1 MGTVCLV
8 EDEENLIDLIKLNLE
23 LEGFKVRCFTDG
35 KKAALHFSET
45 QSYDLIILD
54 VMLPEVSG
62 FTLCELIRKKSNVP
76 ILFLSAKG
84 TTQDRIQ
91 GLKLGAN
98 DYLAKPFDLEELL
111 LRVTVLTNSKSNILS
126 FKDYFLGDKHID
138 FQSFQVKS
146 KEGEFIYEFSKKE
159 ISLLEFFIKHEGR
172 VVSRDEL
179 LDNVWGTDQFPT
191 SRTIDNFILTFRKL
205 FELNPKE
212 PKHFHSV
219 RGVGYKFTA

>member
-8 EDEENLIDLIKLNLE
+8 EDEENLIQLIKLNLE
-23 LEGFKVRCFTDG
+23 LEGFKVICFNSG
-35 KKAALHFSET
+35 EKAANHFSENFT
-45 QSYDLIILD
+45 YDLIILD

-62 FTLCELIRKKSNVP
+62 FTLCEIIRKKSSVP

-98 DYLAKPFDLEELL
+98 DYLPKPFNLEELL
-111 LRVTVLTNSKSNILS
+111 LRVSVLTNNKSASELLEYKISN
-126 FKDYFLGDKHID
+126 KRID
-138 FQSFQVKS
+138 FQSFVVKNES
-146 KEGEFIYEFSKKE
+146 GELIFEFSKKE
-159 ISLLEFFIKHEGR
+159 MSLLEFFIKHEGR

-205 FELNPKE
+205 FEENPKE
-212 PKHFHSV
+212 PKHFHSI
-219 RGVGYKFTA
+219 RGVGYKFTS

>member
-8 EDEENLIDLIKLNLE
+8 EDEDNLIELIKLNLE
-23 LEGFKVRCFTDG
+23 FEGFKVECFNNG
-35 KKAALHFSET
+35 KTAESHFSENIT
-45 QSYDLIILD
+45 YDLIILD

-62 FTLCELIRKKSNVP
+62 FKLCEIIRQKSNVP

-111 LRVTVLTNSKSNILS
+111 LRVNVLTHSKLNTDLQE
-126 FKDYFLGDKHID
+126 FKITNKLID
-138 FQSFQVKS
+138 FLSFQVKNE
-146 KEGEFIYEFSKKE
+146 EGIILYEFSKKE
-159 ISLLEFFIKHEGR
+159 MSLLEFFIKNEGR

-191 SRTIDNFILTFRKL
+191 SRTIDNFILTFRKI
-205 FELNPKE
+205 FEDNPKI
-212 PKHFHSV
+212 PQHFHSI
-219 RGVGYKFTA
+219 RGVGYKFTS

>member
-8 EDEENLIDLIKLNLE
+8 EDEENLIQLIKLNLE
-23 LEGFKVRCFTDG
+23 LEGFKVSCFNSG
-35 KKAALHFSET
+35 EKAANHFSENFT
-45 QSYDLIILD
+45 YDLIILD
-54 VMLPEVSG
+54 VMLPELSG
-62 FTLCELIRKKSNVP
+62 FTLCEIIRKKSSVP

-98 DYLAKPFDLEELL
+98 DYLPKPFNLEELL
-111 LRVTVLTNSKSNILS
+111 LRVSVLTNNKSASELLEYKISN
-126 FKDYFLGDKHID
+126 KRID
-138 FQSFQVKS
+138 FQSFVVKN
-146 KEGEFIYEFSKKE
+146 EFGESTFEFSKKE
-159 ISLLEFFIKHEGR
+159 MSLLEFFIKHEGR

-205 FELNPKE
+205 FEENPKE
-212 PKHFHSV
+212 PKHFHSI
-219 RGVGYKFTA
+219 RGVGYKFTS

>member
-8 EDEENLIDLIKLNLE
+8 EDEENLIQLIKLNLE
-23 LEGFKVRCFTDG
+23 LEGFKVSCFNSG
-35 KKAALHFSET
+35 EKAANHFSENFT
-45 QSYDLIILD
+45 YDLIILD

-62 FTLCELIRKKSNVP
+62 FTLCEIIRKKSSVP

-98 DYLAKPFDLEELL
+98 DYLPKPFNLEELL
-111 LRVTVLTNSKSNILS
+111 LRVSVLTNNKSASELLEYKISN
-126 FKDYFLGDKHID
+126 KRID
-138 FQSFQVKS
+138 FQSFVVKN
-146 KEGEFIYEFSKKE
+146 EFGESTFEFSKKE
-159 ISLLEFFIKHEGR
+159 MSLLEFFIKHEGR

-205 FELNPKE
+205 FEENPKE
-212 PKHFHSV
+212 PKHFHSI
-219 RGVGYKFTA
+219 RGVGYKFTS